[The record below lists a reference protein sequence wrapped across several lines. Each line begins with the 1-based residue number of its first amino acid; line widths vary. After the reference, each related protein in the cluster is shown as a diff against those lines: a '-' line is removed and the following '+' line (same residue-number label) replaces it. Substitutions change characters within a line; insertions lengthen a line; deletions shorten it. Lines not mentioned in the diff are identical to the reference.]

1 MLKAPI
7 KENEEERLKALKDY
21 NVLDTPPEIDLDE
34 ITLIASYICKTPI
47 ALISLID
54 TNRQWF
60 KSKQDLNADET
71 PREVSFCG
79 HAIYQDE
86 VFVIENALNDD
97 RFKDNP
103 LVVNKP
109 NVTFYA
115 GAPLITPSGHKIG
128 TLCVIDSKPSK
139 LDDQQKLILKA
150 LSNQVIK
157 LFELRRQNQKIV
169 DNQKAFIH
177 NSKMISLG
185 EMSSGVAHEV
195 NNPLMIIIGKIQL
208 LSDSY
213 TQNEEINKNEVI
225 NDLNIILNASNRIAK
240 VVKSLRQFTK
250 NSEYEKKDKVSFLKI
265 LEDTLL
271 LCEEKFKKKVI
282 EIKYDHTYRMSE
294 IFINCKP
301 TLFSQVILNLLMNAY
316 EALEKSDKKI
326 IEIKIKNEAKFVKI
340 CILDSGPGIPKEI
353 QDKIMEPFFTTKEV
367 GTGSGLGLSTAKG
380 IIEEHNG
387 KFYLD
392 TNTKNTCFVI
402 EMPH

>member
-60 KSKQDLNADET
+60 KSKQGLNADET

-150 LSNQVIK
+150 LSN
-157 LFELRRQNQKIV
+157 
-169 DNQKAFIH
+169 
-177 NSKMISLG
+177 
-185 EMSSGVAHEV
+185 
-195 NNPLMIIIGKIQL
+195 
-208 LSDSY
+208 
-213 TQNEEINKNEVI
+213 
-225 NDLNIILNASNRIAK
+225 
-240 VVKSLRQFTK
+240 
-250 NSEYEKKDKVSFLKI
+250 
-265 LEDTLL
+265 
-271 LCEEKFKKKVI
+271 
-282 EIKYDHTYRMSE
+282 
-294 IFINCKP
+294 
-301 TLFSQVILNLLMNAY
+301 
-316 EALEKSDKKI
+316 
-326 IEIKIKNEAKFVKI
+326 
-340 CILDSGPGIPKEI
+340 
-353 QDKIMEPFFTTKEV
+353 
-367 GTGSGLGLSTAKG
+367 
-380 IIEEHNG
+380 
-387 KFYLD
+387 
-392 TNTKNTCFVI
+392 
-402 EMPH
+402 

>member
-21 NVLDTPPEIDLDE
+21 NVLDTAPEIDLDE

-60 KSKQDLNADET
+60 KSKQGLTAEET

-109 NVTFYA
+109 NVIFYA

-128 TLCVIDSKPSK
+128 TLCVIDSKPSN

-157 LFELRRQNQKIV
+157 LFELRRQNQKII

-185 EMSSGVAHEV
+185 EMSSGVAHEI

-208 LSDSY
+208 LSDLF
-213 TQNEEINKNEVI
+213 TQNEEINKTEII
-225 NDLNIILNASNRIAK
+225 NDLNIILNASNRISK
-240 VVKSLRQFTK
+240 VVKSLRQFSK
-250 NSEYEKKDKVSFLKI
+250 NSDYEKKEKVSFLKI

-271 LCEEKFKKKVI
+271 LCD
-282 EIKYDHTYRMSE
+282 IK
-294 IFINCKP
+294 FINEC
-301 TLFSQVILNLLMNAY
+301 L
-316 EALEKSDKKI
+316 
-326 IEIKIKNEAKFVKI
+326 
-340 CILDSGPGIPKEI
+340 
-353 QDKIMEPFFTTKEV
+353 
-367 GTGSGLGLSTAKG
+367 
-380 IIEEHNG
+380 
-387 KFYLD
+387 
-392 TNTKNTCFVI
+392 
-402 EMPH
+402 